1 MKKLLTLISII
12 FFSSCDNIHYSTG
25 SDGHYICC
33 GEGID
38 EDDLPDY
45 DLDHLEDWIDTTDD
59 WIDTTEGL
67 IDTTEGW

>member
-33 GEGID
+33 EGID
-38 EDDLPDY
+38 EDDLHDY
-45 DLDHLEDWIDTTDD
+45 DFDWIDTTEDWIDTTED
-59 WIDTTEGL
+59 WIDTTEG
-67 IDTTEGW
+67 